1 MFRPDC
7 SLSAF
12 CLLCFSLLHRQ
23 KGAGNLPGGCPQS
36 TVDKSIF
43 WCQSSASPLGSF
55 EDGLLH
61 ARDWAGFG
69 SAGSREAVQQI
80 WRCGGVGSSAFGSL
94 QRGWGFGE
102 SRSANQRRASLLF
115 WECEPWVAVAEEL
128 LSSVLYI
135 QMLLGISAG
144 IAWTAGDEVLILAAL
159 CWKCTCNWHLIK
171 YECFS
176 LGG

>member
-61 ARDWAGFG
+61 MRDWAGFG

-94 QRGWGFGE
+94 QRGWGWWVKVSEPEE
-102 SRSANQRRASLLF
+102 SFIALLGMWAMSCSSWGITFQCALYPNAAGDKCWNCLDCRRWGANTG
-115 WECEPWVAVAEEL
+115 
-128 LSSVLYI
+128 SSVL
-135 QMLLGISAG
+135 
-144 IAWTAGDEVLILAAL
+144 
-159 CWKCTCNWHLIK
+159 KK
-171 YECFS
+171 Y
-176 LGG
+176 L